1 MIGNAN
7 AGSNGDA
14 PQEGQDWII
23 NQDTHVWDSEVNVKD
38 IVLTFGKTLKLE
50 NVTLSSVGDIELL
63 GNSQWINSSISH
75 EQSTAGDNIS
85 IYSNLVIINTE
96 LVMSSLQKNS
106 ELSSN
111 SIYLAEGSVLHIRDF
126 DLDTTT
132 TDDRS
137 IIRSDLTGKGNY
149 EDKWKSVNKINT
161 SIKIWLPLDDEIDM
175 LYKGYVDIDSSENSR
190 RLTNLQISFAEKL
203 KNDGYVKSKFNKT
216 LFTSGDSREAEQAGI
231 LGALVGSA
239 LMLLITFFVAFPL
252 AVAAAIYLEE
262 FAPKNK
268 FTELI
273 EVNIANLAAVPS
285 IVFGLLGLGI
295 LLNVFGFPRSTPL
308 VGGTVLALMTLP
320 TIIIACRASL
330 KAVPPS
336 IKEGALAMGASKM
349 QAVFHHQVPLALPG
363 TLTGTIIGLA
373 QALGETA
380 PLIMIG
386 MIAFIPNIPTGFTEP
401 SAALPVQIYLW
412 VESAERGFQEK
423 TAAAIMMILI
433 FLFLMNAIAVF
444 LRSRFERKW

>member
-1 MIGNAN
+1 MYGLLATCMGIFILFFLLFTIFSKGFSAFQKSVIELDVTYDQETLNITSNSSYEEQVKAKFFRIKKEAIANALPDLSKKDVKLMKKMFSVNVDKEIKEYFLNNPHILNTTQRILVTAHSDVDQMLKGNAKRN
-7 AGSNGDA
+7 IEEKKRKLNDRQLEFYDEFVSTGRLQTKFNNFFFTKADSRHPELAGIAGS
-14 PQEGQDWII
+14 
-23 NQDTHVWDSEVNVKD
+23 
-38 IVLTFGKTLKLE
+38 F
-50 NVTLSSVGDIELL
+50 
-63 GNSQWINSSISH
+63 
-75 EQSTAGDNIS
+75 
-85 IYSNLVIINTE
+85 
-96 LVMSSLQKNS
+96 M
-106 ELSSN
+106 
-111 SIYLAEGSVLHIRDF
+111 GS
-126 DLDTTT
+126 
-132 TDDRS
+132 
-137 IIRSDLTGKGNY
+137 
-149 EDKWKSVNKINT
+149 
-161 SIKIWLPLDDEIDM
+161 
-175 LYKGYVDIDSSENSR
+175 
-190 RLTNLQISFAEKL
+190 
-203 KNDGYVKSKFNKT
+203 
-216 LFTSGDSREAEQAGI
+216 LFT
-231 LGALVGSA
+231 
-239 LMLLITFFVAFPL
+239 LITVFLLSFPIGIG
-252 AVAAAIYLEE
+252 ASIYLEE

-268 FTELI
+268 LTELI

>member
-1 MIGNAN
+1 MSNQFSNQRIIQLRKKRSAADRRFKTYGLIATLMGMAILFFLLFTIFSKGYSSFQKTVIELDVTYDQETLKITPNATYEEQVEAKFFKVKKNAIANALPDLSKKDIKLMKKMFSINVDKEIKEYFLQNPNILNTTQKLLVTAHSDVDQMLKGNAKRN
-7 AGSNGDA
+7 I
-14 PQEGQDWII
+14 E
-23 NQDTHVWDSEVNVKD
+23 EK
-38 IVLTFGKTLKLE
+38 KRKLNDRQLE
-50 NVTLSSVGDIELL
+50 F
-63 GNSQWINSSISH
+63 
-75 EQSTAGDNIS
+75 
-85 IYSNLVIINTE
+85 
-96 LVMSSLQKNS
+96 
-106 ELSSN
+106 
-111 SIYLAEGSVLHIRDF
+111 F
-126 DLDTTT
+126 DEFVF
-132 TDDRS
+132 
-137 IIRSDLTGKGNY
+137 TG
-149 EDKWKSVNKINT
+149 
-161 SIKIWLPLDDEIDM
+161 
-175 LYKGYVDIDSSENSR
+175 
-190 RLTNLQISFAEKL
+190 RL
-203 KNDGYVKSKFNKT
+203 KSKFNNFFFT
-216 LFTSGDSREAEQAGI
+216 NADSRHPELAGIAGSFVGSLFT
-231 LGALVGSA
+231 
-239 LMLLITFFVAFPL
+239 LITVFLLAFPIGIG
-252 AVAAAIYLEE
+252 ASIYLEE

>member
-1 MIGNAN
+1 MSNQFSYEKIIQLRKKRSAADRRFKTYGLIATLMGMAILFFLLFTIFSKGYSSFQKTVIELDVTFDQETLKITPNATYAEQVEAKFFKVKKNAIANALPDLSKKDIKLMKKMFSINVDKEIKEYFLQNPNILNTTQKLLVTAHSDVDQMLKGNAKRN
-7 AGSNGDA
+7 I
-14 PQEGQDWII
+14 E
-23 NQDTHVWDSEVNVKD
+23 EK
-38 IVLTFGKTLKLE
+38 KRKLNDRQLE
-50 NVTLSSVGDIELL
+50 F
-63 GNSQWINSSISH
+63 
-75 EQSTAGDNIS
+75 
-85 IYSNLVIINTE
+85 
-96 LVMSSLQKNS
+96 
-106 ELSSN
+106 
-111 SIYLAEGSVLHIRDF
+111 F
-126 DLDTTT
+126 DEFVF
-132 TDDRS
+132 
-137 IIRSDLTGKGNY
+137 TG
-149 EDKWKSVNKINT
+149 
-161 SIKIWLPLDDEIDM
+161 
-175 LYKGYVDIDSSENSR
+175 
-190 RLTNLQISFAEKL
+190 RL
-203 KNDGYVKSKFNKT
+203 KSKFNNFFFT
-216 LFTSGDSREAEQAGI
+216 NADSRHPELAGIAGSFVGSLFT
-231 LGALVGSA
+231 
-239 LMLLITFFVAFPL
+239 LITVFLLAFPIGIG
-252 AVAAAIYLEE
+252 ASIYLEE

>member
-1 MIGNAN
+1 MSNQFSQEKIIQLRKKRSAADRRFKTYGLIATLMGMAILFFLLFTIFSKGYSSFQKTVIELDVTYDQETLKITPNATYEEQVEAKFFKVKKNAIANALPDLSKKDIKLMKKMFSINVDKEIKEYFLQNPNILNTTQKLLVTAHSDVDQMLKGNAKRN
-7 AGSNGDA
+7 I
-14 PQEGQDWII
+14 E
-23 NQDTHVWDSEVNVKD
+23 EK
-38 IVLTFGKTLKLE
+38 KRKLNDRQLE
-50 NVTLSSVGDIELL
+50 F
-63 GNSQWINSSISH
+63 
-75 EQSTAGDNIS
+75 
-85 IYSNLVIINTE
+85 
-96 LVMSSLQKNS
+96 
-106 ELSSN
+106 
-111 SIYLAEGSVLHIRDF
+111 F
-126 DLDTTT
+126 DEFVF
-132 TDDRS
+132 
-137 IIRSDLTGKGNY
+137 TG
-149 EDKWKSVNKINT
+149 
-161 SIKIWLPLDDEIDM
+161 
-175 LYKGYVDIDSSENSR
+175 
-190 RLTNLQISFAEKL
+190 RL
-203 KNDGYVKSKFNKT
+203 KSKFNNFFFT
-216 LFTSGDSREAEQAGI
+216 NADSRHPELAGIAGSFVGSLFT
-231 LGALVGSA
+231 
-239 LMLLITFFVAFPL
+239 LITVFLLAFPIGIG
-252 AVAAAIYLEE
+252 ASIYLEE

>member
-1 MIGNAN
+1 MISSPDNVILFFLLFTIFSKGYSSFQKTVIELDVTFDQETLKITPNATYAEQVEAKFFKVKKNAIANALPDLSKKDIKLMNKMFSINVDKEIKEYFLQNPNILNTTQKLLVTAHSDVDQMLKGNAKRN
-7 AGSNGDA
+7 I
-14 PQEGQDWII
+14 E
-23 NQDTHVWDSEVNVKD
+23 EK
-38 IVLTFGKTLKLE
+38 KRKLNDRQLE
-50 NVTLSSVGDIELL
+50 F
-63 GNSQWINSSISH
+63 
-75 EQSTAGDNIS
+75 
-85 IYSNLVIINTE
+85 
-96 LVMSSLQKNS
+96 
-106 ELSSN
+106 
-111 SIYLAEGSVLHIRDF
+111 F
-126 DLDTTT
+126 DEFVF
-132 TDDRS
+132 
-137 IIRSDLTGKGNY
+137 TG
-149 EDKWKSVNKINT
+149 
-161 SIKIWLPLDDEIDM
+161 
-175 LYKGYVDIDSSENSR
+175 
-190 RLTNLQISFAEKL
+190 RL
-203 KNDGYVKSKFNKT
+203 KSKFNNFFFT
-216 LFTSGDSREAEQAGI
+216 NADSRHPELAGIAGSFVGSLFT
-231 LGALVGSA
+231 
-239 LMLLITFFVAFPL
+239 LITVFLLAFPIGIG
-252 AVAAAIYLEE
+252 ASIYLEE

>member
-1 MIGNAN
+1 MSNQFSHEKTIQLRKKRSAADRRFKTYGLIATLMGMAILFFLLFTIFSKGYSSFQKTVIELDVTFDQETLKITPNATYAEQVEAKFFKVKKNAIANALPDLSKKDIKLMKKMFSINVDKEIKEYFLQNPNILNTTQKLLVTAHSDVDQMLKGNAKRN
-7 AGSNGDA
+7 I
-14 PQEGQDWII
+14 E
-23 NQDTHVWDSEVNVKD
+23 EK
-38 IVLTFGKTLKLE
+38 KRKLNDRQLE
-50 NVTLSSVGDIELL
+50 F
-63 GNSQWINSSISH
+63 
-75 EQSTAGDNIS
+75 
-85 IYSNLVIINTE
+85 
-96 LVMSSLQKNS
+96 
-106 ELSSN
+106 
-111 SIYLAEGSVLHIRDF
+111 F
-126 DLDTTT
+126 DEFVF
-132 TDDRS
+132 
-137 IIRSDLTGKGNY
+137 TG
-149 EDKWKSVNKINT
+149 
-161 SIKIWLPLDDEIDM
+161 
-175 LYKGYVDIDSSENSR
+175 
-190 RLTNLQISFAEKL
+190 RL
-203 KNDGYVKSKFNKT
+203 KSKFNNFFFT
-216 LFTSGDSREAEQAGI
+216 NADSRHPELAGIAGSFVGSLFT
-231 LGALVGSA
+231 
-239 LMLLITFFVAFPL
+239 LITVFLLAFPIGIG
-252 AVAAAIYLEE
+252 ASIYLEE

>member
-1 MIGNAN
+1 MSNQFSQEKIILLRKKRSAADRRFKTYGLIATLMGMAILFFLLFTIFSKGYSSFQKTVIELDVTFDQETLKITPNATYAEQVEAKFFKVKKNAIANALPDLSKKDIKLMKKMFSINVDKEIKEYFLQNPNILNTTQKLLVTAHSDVDQMLKGNAKRN
-7 AGSNGDA
+7 I
-14 PQEGQDWII
+14 E
-23 NQDTHVWDSEVNVKD
+23 EK
-38 IVLTFGKTLKLE
+38 KRKLNDRQLE
-50 NVTLSSVGDIELL
+50 F
-63 GNSQWINSSISH
+63 
-75 EQSTAGDNIS
+75 
-85 IYSNLVIINTE
+85 
-96 LVMSSLQKNS
+96 
-106 ELSSN
+106 
-111 SIYLAEGSVLHIRDF
+111 F
-126 DLDTTT
+126 DEFVF
-132 TDDRS
+132 
-137 IIRSDLTGKGNY
+137 TG
-149 EDKWKSVNKINT
+149 
-161 SIKIWLPLDDEIDM
+161 
-175 LYKGYVDIDSSENSR
+175 
-190 RLTNLQISFAEKL
+190 RL
-203 KNDGYVKSKFNKT
+203 KSKFNNFFFT
-216 LFTSGDSREAEQAGI
+216 NADSRHPELAGIAGSFVGSLFT
-231 LGALVGSA
+231 
-239 LMLLITFFVAFPL
+239 LITVFLLAFPIGIG
-252 AVAAAIYLEE
+252 ASIYLEE

>member
-1 MIGNAN
+1 MAILFFLLFTIFSKGYSSFQKTVIELDVTFDQETLKITPNATYEEQVEAKFFKVKKNAIANALPDLSKKDIKLMKKMFSINVDKEIKEYFLQNPNILNTTQKLLVTAHSDVDQMLKGNAKRN
-7 AGSNGDA
+7 I
-14 PQEGQDWII
+14 E
-23 NQDTHVWDSEVNVKD
+23 EK
-38 IVLTFGKTLKLE
+38 KRKLNDRQLE
-50 NVTLSSVGDIELL
+50 F
-63 GNSQWINSSISH
+63 
-75 EQSTAGDNIS
+75 
-85 IYSNLVIINTE
+85 
-96 LVMSSLQKNS
+96 
-106 ELSSN
+106 
-111 SIYLAEGSVLHIRDF
+111 F
-126 DLDTTT
+126 DEFVF
-132 TDDRS
+132 
-137 IIRSDLTGKGNY
+137 TG
-149 EDKWKSVNKINT
+149 
-161 SIKIWLPLDDEIDM
+161 
-175 LYKGYVDIDSSENSR
+175 
-190 RLTNLQISFAEKL
+190 RL
-203 KNDGYVKSKFNKT
+203 KSKFNNFFFT
-216 LFTSGDSREAEQAGI
+216 NADSRHPELAGIAGSFVGSLFT
-231 LGALVGSA
+231 
-239 LMLLITFFVAFPL
+239 LITVFLLAFPIGIG
-252 AVAAAIYLEE
+252 ASIYLEE

>member
-1 MIGNAN
+1 MSNQFSQEKIIQLRKKRSAADRRFKIYGLIATLMGMVILFFLLFTIFSKGYSSFQKTVIELDVTYDQETLKITPNATYAEQVEAKFFKVKKNAIANALPDLSKKDIKLMKKMFSINVDKEIKEYFLQNPNILNTTQKLLVTAHSDVDQMLKGNAKRN
-7 AGSNGDA
+7 I
-14 PQEGQDWII
+14 E
-23 NQDTHVWDSEVNVKD
+23 EK
-38 IVLTFGKTLKLE
+38 KRKLNDRQLE
-50 NVTLSSVGDIELL
+50 F
-63 GNSQWINSSISH
+63 
-75 EQSTAGDNIS
+75 
-85 IYSNLVIINTE
+85 
-96 LVMSSLQKNS
+96 
-106 ELSSN
+106 
-111 SIYLAEGSVLHIRDF
+111 F
-126 DLDTTT
+126 DEFVF
-132 TDDRS
+132 
-137 IIRSDLTGKGNY
+137 TG
-149 EDKWKSVNKINT
+149 
-161 SIKIWLPLDDEIDM
+161 
-175 LYKGYVDIDSSENSR
+175 
-190 RLTNLQISFAEKL
+190 RL
-203 KNDGYVKSKFNKT
+203 KSKFNNFFFT
-216 LFTSGDSREAEQAGI
+216 NADSRHPELAGIAGSFVGSLFT
-231 LGALVGSA
+231 
-239 LMLLITFFVAFPL
+239 LITVFLLAFPIGIG
-252 AVAAAIYLEE
+252 ASIYLEE

>member
-1 MIGNAN
+1 MSNQFSHERITQLRKKRSAADRRFKTYGLIATLMGMAILFFLLFTIFSKGYSSFQKTVIELDVTYDQETLKITPNATYEEQVEAKFFKVKKN
-7 AGSNGDA
+7 AIAKALPDLSK
-14 PQEGQDWII
+14 
-23 NQDTHVWDSEVNVKD
+23 KD
-38 IVLTFGKTLKLE
+38 IKLMKKMFSINVDKEIKEYFLQNPNILNTTQKLLVTAHSDVDQMLKGKAKRNIEEKKRKLNDRQLEFFDEFVLTG
-50 NVTLSSVGDIELL
+50 
-63 GNSQWINSSISH
+63 
-75 EQSTAGDNIS
+75 
-85 IYSNLVIINTE
+85 
-96 LVMSSLQKNS
+96 
-106 ELSSN
+106 
-111 SIYLAEGSVLHIRDF
+111 
-126 DLDTTT
+126 
-132 TDDRS
+132 
-137 IIRSDLTGKGNY
+137 
-149 EDKWKSVNKINT
+149 
-161 SIKIWLPLDDEIDM
+161 
-175 LYKGYVDIDSSENSR
+175 
-190 RLTNLQISFAEKL
+190 RL
-203 KNDGYVKSKFNKT
+203 KSKFNNFFFT
-216 LFTSGDSREAEQAGI
+216 NADSRHPELAGIAGSFVGSLFT
-231 LGALVGSA
+231 
-239 LMLLITFFVAFPL
+239 LITVFLLAFPIGIG
-252 AVAAAIYLEE
+252 ASIYLEE

-295 LLNVFGFPRSTPL
+295 LLNVFGLPRSTPL

>member
-1 MIGNAN
+1 MSNQFSNQRIIQLRKKRSAADRRFKTYGLIATLMGMAILFFLLFTIFSKGYSSFQKTVIELDVTFDQEILKITPNATYAEQVEAKFFKVKKNAIANALPDLSKKDIKLMKKMFSINVDKEIKEYFLQNPNILNTTQKLLVTAHSDVDQMLKGNAKRN
-7 AGSNGDA
+7 I
-14 PQEGQDWII
+14 E
-23 NQDTHVWDSEVNVKD
+23 EK
-38 IVLTFGKTLKLE
+38 KRKLNDRQLE
-50 NVTLSSVGDIELL
+50 F
-63 GNSQWINSSISH
+63 
-75 EQSTAGDNIS
+75 
-85 IYSNLVIINTE
+85 
-96 LVMSSLQKNS
+96 
-106 ELSSN
+106 
-111 SIYLAEGSVLHIRDF
+111 F
-126 DLDTTT
+126 DEFVF
-132 TDDRS
+132 
-137 IIRSDLTGKGNY
+137 TG
-149 EDKWKSVNKINT
+149 
-161 SIKIWLPLDDEIDM
+161 
-175 LYKGYVDIDSSENSR
+175 
-190 RLTNLQISFAEKL
+190 RL
-203 KNDGYVKSKFNKT
+203 KSKFNNFFFT
-216 LFTSGDSREAEQAGI
+216 NADSRHPELAGIAGSFVGSLFT
-231 LGALVGSA
+231 
-239 LMLLITFFVAFPL
+239 LITVFLLAFPIGIG
-252 AVAAAIYLEE
+252 ASIYLEE

>member
-1 MIGNAN
+1 MSNQFSQEKIIQLRKKRSAADRRFKTYGLIATLMGMAILFFLLFTIFSKGYSSFQKTVIELDVTFDQETLKITPNATYAEQVEAKFFKVKKNAIANALPDLSKKDIKLMKKMFSINVDKEIKEYFLQNPNILNTTQKLLVTAHSDVDQMLKGNAKRN
-7 AGSNGDA
+7 I
-14 PQEGQDWII
+14 E
-23 NQDTHVWDSEVNVKD
+23 EK
-38 IVLTFGKTLKLE
+38 KRKLNDRQLE
-50 NVTLSSVGDIELL
+50 F
-63 GNSQWINSSISH
+63 
-75 EQSTAGDNIS
+75 
-85 IYSNLVIINTE
+85 
-96 LVMSSLQKNS
+96 
-106 ELSSN
+106 
-111 SIYLAEGSVLHIRDF
+111 F
-126 DLDTTT
+126 DEFVF
-132 TDDRS
+132 
-137 IIRSDLTGKGNY
+137 TG
-149 EDKWKSVNKINT
+149 
-161 SIKIWLPLDDEIDM
+161 
-175 LYKGYVDIDSSENSR
+175 
-190 RLTNLQISFAEKL
+190 RL
-203 KNDGYVKSKFNKT
+203 KSKFNNFFFT
-216 LFTSGDSREAEQAGI
+216 NADSRHPELAGIAGSFVGSLFT
-231 LGALVGSA
+231 
-239 LMLLITFFVAFPL
+239 LITVFLLAFPIGIG
-252 AVAAAIYLEE
+252 ASIYLEE
-262 FAPKNK
+262 FAPKNE

-273 EVNIANLAAVPS
+273 EINIANLAAVPS

>member
-1 MIGNAN
+1 MSNQFSHERIIQLRKNRSAADRRFKTYGLIATVMGMAILFFLLFTIFSKGYSSFQKTVIELDVTYDQETLKITPNATYEEQVEAKFFKVKKN
-7 AGSNGDA
+7 AIAKALPDLSK
-14 PQEGQDWII
+14 
-23 NQDTHVWDSEVNVKD
+23 KD
-38 IVLTFGKTLKLE
+38 IKLMKKMFSINVDKEIKEYFLQNPNILNTTQKLLVTAHSDVDQMLKGKAKRNIEEKKRKLNDRQLEFFDEFVLTG
-50 NVTLSSVGDIELL
+50 
-63 GNSQWINSSISH
+63 
-75 EQSTAGDNIS
+75 
-85 IYSNLVIINTE
+85 
-96 LVMSSLQKNS
+96 
-106 ELSSN
+106 
-111 SIYLAEGSVLHIRDF
+111 
-126 DLDTTT
+126 
-132 TDDRS
+132 
-137 IIRSDLTGKGNY
+137 
-149 EDKWKSVNKINT
+149 
-161 SIKIWLPLDDEIDM
+161 
-175 LYKGYVDIDSSENSR
+175 
-190 RLTNLQISFAEKL
+190 RL
-203 KNDGYVKSKFNKT
+203 KSKFNNFFFT
-216 LFTSGDSREAEQAGI
+216 NADSRHPELAGIAGSFVGSLFT
-231 LGALVGSA
+231 
-239 LMLLITFFVAFPL
+239 LITVFLLAFPIGIG
-252 AVAAAIYLEE
+252 ASIYLEE

-295 LLNVFGFPRSTPL
+295 LLNVFGLPRSTPL

>member
-1 MIGNAN
+1 MSNQFSQEKIIQLRKKRSAADRRFQTYGLIATLMGMAILFFLLFTIFSKGYSSFQKTVIELDVTFDQETLKITPNATYAEQVEAKFFKVKKNAIANALPDLSKKDIKLMKKMFSINVDKEIKEYFLQNPNILNTTQKLLVTAHSDVDQMLKGNAKRN
-7 AGSNGDA
+7 I
-14 PQEGQDWII
+14 E
-23 NQDTHVWDSEVNVKD
+23 EK
-38 IVLTFGKTLKLE
+38 KRKLNDRQLE
-50 NVTLSSVGDIELL
+50 F
-63 GNSQWINSSISH
+63 
-75 EQSTAGDNIS
+75 
-85 IYSNLVIINTE
+85 
-96 LVMSSLQKNS
+96 
-106 ELSSN
+106 
-111 SIYLAEGSVLHIRDF
+111 F
-126 DLDTTT
+126 DEFVF
-132 TDDRS
+132 
-137 IIRSDLTGKGNY
+137 TG
-149 EDKWKSVNKINT
+149 
-161 SIKIWLPLDDEIDM
+161 
-175 LYKGYVDIDSSENSR
+175 
-190 RLTNLQISFAEKL
+190 RL
-203 KNDGYVKSKFNKT
+203 KSKFNNFFFT
-216 LFTSGDSREAEQAGI
+216 NADSRHPELAGIAGSFVGSLFT
-231 LGALVGSA
+231 
-239 LMLLITFFVAFPL
+239 LITVFLLAFPIGIG
-252 AVAAAIYLEE
+252 ASIYLEE

>member
-1 MIGNAN
+1 MSNQFSQEKIIQLRKKRSAADRRFKTYGLIATLMGMAILFFLLFTIFSKGYSSFQKTVIELDVTFDQEILKITPNATYAEQVEAKFFKVKKNAIANALPDLSKKDIKLMKKMFSINVDKEIKEYFLQNPNILNTTQKLLVTAHSDVDQMLKGNAKRN
-7 AGSNGDA
+7 I
-14 PQEGQDWII
+14 E
-23 NQDTHVWDSEVNVKD
+23 EK
-38 IVLTFGKTLKLE
+38 KRKLNDRQLE
-50 NVTLSSVGDIELL
+50 F
-63 GNSQWINSSISH
+63 
-75 EQSTAGDNIS
+75 
-85 IYSNLVIINTE
+85 
-96 LVMSSLQKNS
+96 
-106 ELSSN
+106 
-111 SIYLAEGSVLHIRDF
+111 F
-126 DLDTTT
+126 DEFVF
-132 TDDRS
+132 
-137 IIRSDLTGKGNY
+137 TG
-149 EDKWKSVNKINT
+149 
-161 SIKIWLPLDDEIDM
+161 
-175 LYKGYVDIDSSENSR
+175 
-190 RLTNLQISFAEKL
+190 RL
-203 KNDGYVKSKFNKT
+203 KSKFNNFFFT
-216 LFTSGDSREAEQAGI
+216 NADSRHPELAGIAGSFVGSLFT
-231 LGALVGSA
+231 
-239 LMLLITFFVAFPL
+239 LITVFLLAFPIGIG
-252 AVAAAIYLEE
+252 ASIYLEE

>member
-1 MIGNAN
+1 MSNQFSHERIIQLRKNRSAADRRFKTYGLIATVMGMAILFFLLFTIFSKGYSSFQKTVIELDVTYDQETLKITPNATYEEQVEAKFFKVKKN
-7 AGSNGDA
+7 AIAKALPDLSK
-14 PQEGQDWII
+14 
-23 NQDTHVWDSEVNVKD
+23 KD
-38 IVLTFGKTLKLE
+38 IKLMKKMFSINVDKEIKEYFLQNTNILNTTQKLLVTAHSDVDQMLKGKAKRNIEEKKRKLNDRQLEFFDEFVLTG
-50 NVTLSSVGDIELL
+50 
-63 GNSQWINSSISH
+63 
-75 EQSTAGDNIS
+75 
-85 IYSNLVIINTE
+85 
-96 LVMSSLQKNS
+96 
-106 ELSSN
+106 
-111 SIYLAEGSVLHIRDF
+111 
-126 DLDTTT
+126 
-132 TDDRS
+132 
-137 IIRSDLTGKGNY
+137 
-149 EDKWKSVNKINT
+149 
-161 SIKIWLPLDDEIDM
+161 
-175 LYKGYVDIDSSENSR
+175 
-190 RLTNLQISFAEKL
+190 RL
-203 KNDGYVKSKFNKT
+203 KSKFNNFFFT
-216 LFTSGDSREAEQAGI
+216 NADSRHPELAGIAGSFVGSLFT
-231 LGALVGSA
+231 
-239 LMLLITFFVAFPL
+239 LITVFLLAFPIGIG
-252 AVAAAIYLEE
+252 ASIYLEE

-295 LLNVFGFPRSTPL
+295 LLNVFGLPRSTPL

>member
-1 MIGNAN
+1 MGIFILFFLLFTIFSKGFSAFQKSVIELDVTYDQETLNITSNSSYEEQVKAKFFRIKKEAIANALPDLSKKDVKLMKKMFSVNVDKEIKEYFLNNPHILNTTQRILVTAHSDVDQMLKGNAKRN
-7 AGSNGDA
+7 IEEKKRKLNDRQLEFYDEFVSTGRLQTKFNNFFFTKADSRHPELAGIAGS
-14 PQEGQDWII
+14 
-23 NQDTHVWDSEVNVKD
+23 
-38 IVLTFGKTLKLE
+38 F
-50 NVTLSSVGDIELL
+50 
-63 GNSQWINSSISH
+63 
-75 EQSTAGDNIS
+75 
-85 IYSNLVIINTE
+85 
-96 LVMSSLQKNS
+96 M
-106 ELSSN
+106 
-111 SIYLAEGSVLHIRDF
+111 GS
-126 DLDTTT
+126 
-132 TDDRS
+132 
-137 IIRSDLTGKGNY
+137 
-149 EDKWKSVNKINT
+149 
-161 SIKIWLPLDDEIDM
+161 
-175 LYKGYVDIDSSENSR
+175 
-190 RLTNLQISFAEKL
+190 
-203 KNDGYVKSKFNKT
+203 
-216 LFTSGDSREAEQAGI
+216 LFT
-231 LGALVGSA
+231 
-239 LMLLITFFVAFPL
+239 LITVFLLSFPIGIG
-252 AVAAAIYLEE
+252 ASIYLEE

-268 FTELI
+268 LTELI